1 MVTKQHRAGSSTALR
16 VVCTVLF
23 CAFAFLYVFFYLAD
37 NLAVT
42 QHVLSDGA
50 TSYNRTIG
58 AIVITVTFIL
68 LQVVVHR
75 LTHHGLFSY
84 ALTFFPSMTL
94 LGLLSVICERV
105 LGGQGLLLP
114 TIIAI
119 VAIALWVV
127 VMVVA
132 SKMLVLQ
139 PESAGLFS
147 RPMSIN
153 LLLMV
158 LMMIAVGIGCGGDE
172 RAHYRSR
179 IEVLLLK
186 EDYEEA
192 LRVGELSGVRD
203 KHITQL
209 RMFALAKLDM
219 AGEVLFTYPI
229 GGTGADLIPSVG
241 DLLIFSADS
250 IVAFADSIPCDYVL
264 CAHLIDRDIDAFAQ
278 EVTRWYEVNDS
289 LPKHYREALTL
300 YTHLRSEP
308 IVTYHNVVMDT
319 DYDDLQAL
327 EHQYRNR
334 HEASRP
340 VYSQYKG
347 TYWWYYNYE

>member
-1 MVTKQHRAGSSTALR
+1 MKQHGTDGSTTLR
-16 VVCTVLF
+16 VVCIVLF
-23 CAFAFLYVFFYLAD
+23 CAFTFLYTFFYRAD
-37 NLAVT
+37 TLAVT
-42 QHVLSDGA
+42 QHILSDGA
-50 TSYNRTIG
+50 TSYNSTIG
-58 AIVITVTFIL
+58 AIVITAALTI
-68 LQVVVHR
+68 LQVVVRR
-75 LTHHGLFSY
+75 LTHHGLFTY

-94 LGLLSVICERV
+94 LGLLSVICDRV
-105 LGGQGLLLP
+105 IGGQGLILP
-114 TIIAI
+114 TIIAA

-127 VMVVA
+127 MSAA
-132 SKMLVLQ
+132 SKVLMLQ
-139 PESAGLFS
+139 PESSGLFS

-158 LMMIAVGIGCGGDE
+158 LMMAVVGIGCGGDE
-172 RAHYRSR
+172 CTHYRCR
-179 IEVLLLK
+179 IERRLLAGN
-186 EDYEEA
+186 YEEA
-192 LRVGELSGVRD
+192 LRVGELSQVRD

-219 AGEVLFTYPI
+219 AGEALFTYPI
-229 GGTGADLIPSVG
+229 GGTGDDLIPSEAG
-241 DLLIFSADS
+241 DLLFFSSDS
-250 IVAFADSIPCDYVL
+250 ITAFADSIPRDYAL
-264 CAHLIDRDIDAFAQ
+264 CALLIDRDIDGFAR

-289 LPKHYREALTL
+289 LPQHYREALTL

-308 IVTYHNVVMDT
+308 VVTYHNAVMDT
-319 DYDDLQAL
+319 DFDDLQAL